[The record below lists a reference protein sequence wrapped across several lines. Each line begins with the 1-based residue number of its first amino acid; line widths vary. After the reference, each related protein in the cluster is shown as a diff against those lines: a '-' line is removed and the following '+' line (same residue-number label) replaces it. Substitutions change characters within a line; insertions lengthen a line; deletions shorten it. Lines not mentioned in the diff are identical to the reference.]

1 MIQKLFRQITTTQIL
16 SSMTNYLC
24 LLIDSIVVGRLLGVN
39 AMSAYGIATPLLT
52 IYTALGLMLVN
63 GANVPLGQA
72 IGRGDREGTNTCYST
87 SITMAMLLAI
97 MSILLIF
104 TAGDPLCSLLGAPEG
119 EVFVL
124 TRDYLRGY
132 MLGAPFFFLSQLL
145 NTYLQTIG
153 KRKRVTCS
161 VIAMIVVN
169 VIGDLLSVFLF
180 HGSMFG
186 IGLVSSLSYLAS
198 CMVSFG
204 GLVGKDSFFRFGRIS
219 PHVFIEILRAGNWVL
234 LNQAFVTVR
243 TLVYNLL
250 LIKLG
255 GTVAVA
261 AFAVYTTLTNLMYTI
276 GIGAGS
282 TTLILSSIFYGE
294 EDRDSIHSLVSAMLL
309 HTLTLTVSVILFSEI
324 MATWLLQLFLG
335 SDLPDMAVLGFR
347 LFLISMIPNM
357 LINVFK
363 MYFSGIKHTKINSL
377 IAFLQH
383 IGLNISFVWLF
394 SRLFGLTGLWIGA
407 TMGQFAALLFIAII
421 CWRKYGRVSFSPAAV
436 SYLDKDFGAKPE
448 DCTTLTVSDIPSAVS
463 TSQTLCAFCEQKG
476 LSPRNSMLIGL
487 CVEEITINIIKHGFI
502 KDGHPHNIDV
512 RLVAG
517 ANKNILRIRDNCMN
531 FDPTDYFKLHQDT
544 DPAAHIGLRM
554 VMRIVKEARYI
565 NTLGLNNLTLVL

>member
-24 LLIDSIVVGRLLGVN
+24 LLIDSIVVGRLVGVD

-52 IYTALGLMLVN
+52 IYTALGLTIVN

-87 SITMAMLLAI
+87 SITMAMLLAVI
-97 MSILLIF
+97 SIFLIF
-104 TAGDPLCSLLGAPEG
+104 IAGDPLCSLLGAPEG

-161 VIAMIVVN
+161 VIAMIVVD

-180 HGSMFG
+180 RGSMFG

-204 GLVGKDSFFRFGRIS
+204 GLVEKDSFFRFGKIS
-219 PHVFIEILRAGNWVL
+219 PRVFIEILRAGSWVL
-234 LNQAFVTVR
+234 FNQAFVTLR
-243 TLVYNLL
+243 TWVYNLL
-250 LIKLG
+250 LIELG

-282 TTLILSSIFYGE
+282 TTLMLSSIFYGE
-294 EDRDSIHSLVSAMLL
+294 EDRESIYSLVSVMLL
-309 HTLTLTVSVILFSEI
+309 HTLKLTVCVILLSEI
-324 MATWLLQLFLG
+324 TAVWLLKLFLG

-363 MYFSGIKHTKINSL
+363 MYFSGIKHMKINNL

-383 IGLNISFVWLF
+383 IGLNIPFVWFF
-394 SRLFGLTGLWIGA
+394 SRLLGLTGLWIGA
-407 TMGQFAALLFIAII
+407 AVGQSAALLFIAII
-421 CWRKYGRVSFSPAAV
+421 CWRKYGRVSFSPAAF
-436 SYLDKDFGAKPE
+436 SYLEKDFGAKSE
-448 DCTTLTVSDIPSAVS
+448 DCITLTISDIPDAVS
-463 TSQTLCAFCEQKG
+463 ASQMLCAFCEQKKIIAKT
-476 LSPRNSMLIGL
+476 SMLMGL
-487 CVEEITINIIKHGFI
+487 CVEEITINIIKHGFT
-502 KDGHPHNIDV
+502 KDSRSHNIDV

-517 ANKNILRIRDNCMN
+517 RNKNILRIRDNCVN
-531 FDPTDYFKLHQDT
+531 FDPTDYFKLHQPT
-544 DPAAHIGLRM
+544 EPTAHIGLRM
-554 VMRIVKEARYI
+554 VMSMVKDARYI